1 MRILI
6 TVGATEEPID
16 PVRYITTGSSG
27 RMGKAMAEEALK
39 RGHSV
44 TLVAARTEVS
54 LPENATIQRV
64 RTARELIIKALED
77 IADGFDVLVSTA
89 AIADYTPVY
98 REEKLRSMNKTLNL
112 KLKPNPKLTQIVKE
126 KYRGVYVVAFKAEY
140 GLPHGE
146 LMRAAYTKLKN
157 ENLDLV
163 VGNDLKKNIMGSKKN
178 EVLVLNK
185 NGEYTLVPQDKKEE
199 IAVKVWDIIEST
211 YSKYSKE

>member
-1 MRILI
+1 MRVLI

-16 PVRYITTGSSG
+16 PVRHITTGSSG

-39 RGHSV
+39 RGHPV

-64 RTARELIIKALED
+64 RTARELIINSLED
-77 IADGFDVLVSTA
+77 IAEGFDVLISTA

-98 REEKLRSMNKTLNL
+98 KEKKIKSMNKTLNL

-126 KYRGVYVVAFKAEY
+126 KYRKVYVVAFKAEY
-140 GLPHGE
+140 DLPPGE
-146 LMRAAYTKLKN
+146 LMRATYTKLKA

-163 VGNDLKKNIMGSKKN
+163 VGNDLKKNAMGSKKN
-178 EVLVLNK
+178 EVVVLNK
-185 NGEYTLVPQDKKEE
+185 NGEYVLVPQDKKEK
-199 IAVKVWDIIEST
+199 IAVKVWDLIEST
-211 YSKYSKE
+211 YNKE